1 MNRMRTSIM
10 MVSPHIIIVTA
21 SVAATVLRRTFV
33 RGKHTVTALLLLVVL
48 PIVTTVMVSARAA
61 SEGG

>member
-1 MNRMRTSIM
+1 M